1 MRIYIFL
8 RKDLSNPQKV
18 VQSSHLSLESCHKF
32 GVPKTGH
39 PSIIVLKIKREDLEK
54 VNLFLNK
61 KNIKSVSF
69 FENDINDF
77 TGLATEPLTKE
88 KAKVLSSYQ
97 LLSNKDFVE

>member
-32 GVPKTGH
+32 GMPITGH
-39 PSIIVLKIKREDLEK
+39 PSIIVLKINRADLELI
-54 VNLFLNK
+54 NTFLDK

-69 FENDINDF
+69 FENDISDF
-77 TGLATEPLTKE
+77 TGIATEPLTIEQSKQ
-88 KAKVLSSYQ
+88 LSQ
-97 LLSNKDFVE
+97 FKLLTLKDF